1 MNIER
6 AILEHHQELER
17 QLTGDYKQMEFKLL
31 GGSVFPVLA
40 PITFDELFG
49 PKQVEQFNQ

>member
-17 QLTGDYKQMEFKLL
+17 QLSGDYKQMEFKLL

-49 PKQVEQFNQ
+49 PKKVEQNK